1 MHNKTVSRFIKYK
14 PLILEM
20 FNKTL
25 LNILFI
31 LIAIFLLLFLF
42 VKTYNVENFATLPS
56 TALLGLVNQSLKSE
70 QEMMANILATAESE
84 VKEGQADFEQAT
96 ANEARAQAQLDAA
109 TAELNLRK
117 INYNK
122 IKDSLTKS
130 LPPPTYA

>member
-1 MHNKTVSRFIKYK
+1 
-14 PLILEM
+14 M